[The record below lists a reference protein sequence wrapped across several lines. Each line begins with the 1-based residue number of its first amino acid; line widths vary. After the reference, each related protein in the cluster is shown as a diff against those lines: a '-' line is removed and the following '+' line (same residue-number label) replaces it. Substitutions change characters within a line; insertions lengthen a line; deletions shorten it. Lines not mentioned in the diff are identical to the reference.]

1 MEQITFFD
9 CLISRRN
16 YGFYIFKV
24 HQGGDKWNSNWMK
37 DTEEENHKM
46 ILFLCEKHE
55 EDKFTKSL
63 YERITSL
70 FPQKSLKVYRN
81 SGR

>member
-1 MEQITFFD
+1 
-9 CLISRRN
+9 
-16 YGFYIFKV
+16 
-24 HQGGDKWNSNWMK
+24 MK
-37 DTEEENHKM
+37 DTEGENHKM

>member
-1 MEQITFFD
+1 
-9 CLISRRN
+9 
-16 YGFYIFKV
+16 
-24 HQGGDKWNSNWMK
+24 MK
-37 DTEEENHKM
+37 DTEGENHKI
-46 ILFLCEKHE
+46 ILFLCEKHYE
-55 EDKFTKSL
+55 EDKFTTSL